1 MREGHSVQGSKSEVT
16 AQHHQDLT
24 FESPTQVFV
33 SMELPQKGPSVTTGH
48 QHCRVTSILGKKIVS
63 VTCECERKREPW
75 EREVMQRNFLPRS
88 LPRVF

>member
-33 SMELPQKGPSVTTGH
+33 SMELPQKVPSVTTGSP
-48 QHCRVTSILGKKIVS
+48 VGIGIVA
-63 VTCECERKREPW
+63 
-75 EREVMQRNFLPRS
+75 
-88 LPRVF
+88 

>member
-33 SMELPQKGPSVTTGH
+33 SMELPQNVIYKDRIP
-48 QHCRVTSILGKKIVS
+48 
-63 VTCECERKREPW
+63 EP
-75 EREVMQRNFLPRS
+75 
-88 LPRVF
+88 